1 MMAEF
6 NKKITALTFDDGPDV
21 MLTNLILDK
30 LDKFNVPATFMA
42 VGQRINDTTS
52 SVIKRMVNS
61 GHELG
66 NHSWGYSSM
75 GDMSKEE
82 IKESVSKTT
91 AAIESY
97 SGTSP
102 KFFRAPNLV
111 YSKTLY
117 DNVDLVFAHG
127 ITANDWVQT
136 TTAQQRADE
145 ILRQIEDGA
154 IILLHD
160 VQPLPHPTPEA
171 LDIII
176 PELKDQGYEFVT
188 LSDLFLRR
196 GLDLSACKGKVYSVV
211 P

>member
-1 MMAEF
+1 MTEF

-21 MLTNLILDK
+21 TLTNLVLDK
-30 LDKFNVPATFMA
+30 LDKFKVPATFM
-42 VGQRINDTTS
+42 VIGQKINNSTS
-52 SVIKRMVNS
+52 NVIKRIVNS

-75 GDMSKEE
+75 GDMSAEE
-82 IKESVSKTT
+82 IKESVGKTT

-111 YSKTLY
+111 YGKELY

-127 ITANDWVQT
+127 ITADDWVQT
-136 TTAQQRADE
+136 TTAQQRADA
-145 ILRQIEDGA
+145 IIRQIEDGA

-176 PELKDQGYEFVT
+176 PKLQDQGYEFVT
-188 LSDLFLRR
+188 LSELFSRR
-196 GLDLSACKGKVYSVV
+196 GMDLSASKGKAYSVV